1 MISAQKPW
9 LKYYGEVPHE
19 VDFPRCTMYETLIRA
34 AERYPDRI
42 AYDFMD
48 YTATYR
54 QFLEQIDRCADALT
68 AMGLQEGDR
77 MTISMPTS
85 PPGIICFYA
94 LNKLGAVAS
103 MIHPLSTESEIEF
116 YLRVSRSR
124 FALTMDIF
132 YDTFKKAADKT
143 ALEMLLIARIQ
154 DYLPPVKSVLYWM
167 AKGRHA
173 PRIRRAE
180 RVRLWKEAVMR
191 GRYPRAPQG
200 RAGPDEMAAI
210 LYSGGTTGTPKGIML
225 SNYNFVSQ
233 GMMCAEWVGMDEDIA
248 DILAMLP
255 IFHGFG
261 LGVCVNAALMNGGK
275 SILVPLFEADMA
287 ADLIR
292 KKPNYIIGVPTL
304 FEALNRN
311 EKFNR
316 ADLSC
321 LYACFSGAD
330 TLPRTVKERFE
341 EIVRRQ
347 GGRTKLLE
355 GYGLTEAVT
364 AIMAL
369 PLGEYREGS
378 IGIPFPNMLAKIVKR
393 GSTTEAEI
401 GEEGEICVH
410 GPAVMLG
417 YLDQPEETAAV
428 LKRHPDGKNWLH
440 TGDIGTM
447 DQDGF
452 FYFKLREKRMIKSS
466 GMNVYPTQVEA
477 QLYKH
482 PAVAEACVIG
492 VPDKIQVERVKAFIV
507 LKEGAESGPEMEK
520 ELIAHCRKD
529 LIKWSC
535 PREIEFYDELPRTR
549 VGKIAYKV
557 LEDQEIARLAA
568 AGEYTG
574 DRAG

>member
-1 MISAQKPW
+1 MIAAEKPW
-9 LKYYGEVPHE
+9 LKYYGNVPTE
-19 VDFPRCTMYETLIRA
+19 VDFPRCTMYEA
-34 AERYPDRI
+34 VKNASERYPDRI

-54 QFLEQIDRCADALT
+54 QFLEQIDRCADALA
-68 AMGLQEGDR
+68 AMGLKKGER
-77 MTISMPTS
+77 MTISAPTS

-116 YLRVSRSR
+116 YLRLSQSR
-124 FALTMDIF
+124 FALAMDIF
-132 YDTFKKAADKT
+132 YETFKRAAEKAK
-143 ALEMLLIARIQ
+143 LELLLVARIQ
-154 DYLPPVKSVLYWM
+154 DYLTPLKGALYWL
-167 AKGRHA
+167 AKGRKTPPIPA
-173 PRIRRAE
+173 TRG
-180 RVRLWKEAVMR
+180 VKMWKDAVMR
-191 GRYPRAPQG
+191 SRYPRAPLG
-200 RAGPDEMAAI
+200 TADPDDMAAI

-225 SNYNFVSQ
+225 SNYNFVSH
-233 GMMCAEWVGMDEDIA
+233 GMMCAEWVGMDENVA
-248 DILAMLP
+248 DMLAMLP

-275 SILVPLFEADMA
+275 SILVPLFEAGMA
-287 ADLIR
+287 ADLI
-292 KKPNYIIGVPTL
+292 KKRPNYIIGVPTL
-304 FEALNRN
+304 FEALTRN

-321 LYACFSGAD
+321 LSACFSGAD
-330 TLPRTVKERFE
+330 TLPHVVKDRFE
-341 EIVRRQ
+341 EIVQRQ

-364 AIMAL
+364 AIMAQ

-393 GSTTEAEI
+393 GTTAEADI

-410 GPAVMLG
+410 GPAVMMG
-417 YLDQPEETAAV
+417 YLDQPAETAKV
-428 LKRHPDGKNWLH
+428 LRRHDDGRTWLH

-447 DQDGF
+447 DGDGF

-466 GMNVYPTQVEA
+466 GMNVYPAQVEA
-477 QLYKH
+477 QLYGH
-482 PAVAEACVIG
+482 PAVLEACVIG
-492 VPDKIQVERVKAFIV
+492 VPDKEQVERVKAFVV
-507 LKEGAESGPEMEK
+507 LKDKSKAGPEMEK
-520 ELIAHCRKD
+520 ELIDHCRKD

-535 PREIEFYDELPRTR
+535 PREIEFYGELPKTN
-549 VGKIAYKV
+549 VGKIAFKE
-557 LEDQEIARLAA
+557 LQDLEIARLKA

-574 DRAG
+574 EQAG